1 MQIAK
6 NYLYNVIY
14 QVFIIIVPLLTIPY
28 LSRILGPSGIGIN
41 SYTNSIVQYFV
52 LFGSIGVG
60 LYGNRQIAFVRDN
73 QVKMSKVFYEIF
85 ILRLLTIC
93 LAYLLFVAFLTING
107 QYHAYYLSQSI
118 AIVAAAFDIS
128 WFFMGIEN
136 FKVTVLRN
144 FIVKLLALFSIFL
157 FVKSYNDLNIY
168 ILII

>member
-1 MQIAK
+1 MQIVK

-107 QYHAYYLSQSI
+107 QYHAYYKKFYSSVTCSI
-118 AIVAAAFDIS
+118 QYFPICQ
-128 WFFMGIEN
+128 
-136 FKVTVLRN
+136 
-144 FIVKLLALFSIFL
+144 
-157 FVKSYNDLNIY
+157 
-168 ILII
+168 ILQ

>member
-60 LYGNRQIAFVRDN
+60 LYANRQIALLGIIR
-73 QVKMSKVFYEIF
+73 SK
-85 ILRLLTIC
+85 C
-93 LAYLLFVAFLTING
+93 LKSFMKYLF
-107 QYHAYYLSQSI
+107 
-118 AIVAAAFDIS
+118 
-128 WFFMGIEN
+128 
-136 FKVTVLRN
+136 
-144 FIVKLLALFSIFL
+144 
-157 FVKSYNDLNIY
+157 
-168 ILII
+168 

>member
-6 NYLYNVIY
+6 NYLYNAIY

-52 LFGSIGVG
+52 LFGSIGVD

-85 ILRLLTIC
+85 ILRLLT
-93 LAYLLFVAFLTING
+93 
-107 QYHAYYLSQSI
+107 
-118 AIVAAAFDIS
+118 
-128 WFFMGIEN
+128 
-136 FKVTVLRN
+136 TV
-144 FIVKLLALFSIFL
+144 
-157 FVKSYNDLNIY
+157 SYTHLGVD
-168 ILII
+168 

>member
-14 QVFIIIVPLLTIPY
+14 QVFIMIVPLLTIPY

-52 LFGSIGVG
+52 LFGSLESICMG
-60 LYGNRQIAFVRDN
+60 IVRLPLLGDN
-73 QVKMSKVFYEIF
+73 KVKMSKVFYEIF

-93 LAYLLFVAFLTING
+93 LAYFLFVAFLTING

-128 WFFMGIEN
+128 WFLWEL
-136 FKVTVLRN
+136 K
-144 FIVKLLALFSIFL
+144 
-157 FVKSYNDLNIY
+157 
-168 ILII
+168 ILK